1 MFLHSVAARGCQNKC
16 WVLVSCGLWP
26 AFRAFVAAVLT
37 TIMYIFASYVLLYT
51 VSICV
56 VVYIYISLNRLHK
69 AMCRFSILDFFD
81 FAFFL
86 LNPCQVNPSISC
98 LWRGH
103 QCRVL
108 PACGP
113 QTQKPCFSALPS
125 IYTLSIYIYTHMY
138 ACWNFP
144 LHLLTVRTQTKKHSL
159 WSVFFP
165 KRGSNASWNSLD
177 TCGQTTHW
185 HHFDIKTAGRPG
197 NSLLTQSCQISSVLM
212 KSLIATT

>member
-1 MFLHSVAARGCQNKC
+1 LHFFCWTLVKSTLPFLVCGADINVESFLPVGRKRRN
-16 WVLVSCGLWP
+16 LVSPHCRL
-26 AFRAFVAAVLT
+26 
-37 TIMYIFASYVLLYT
+37 YIRYL
-51 VSICV
+51 
-56 VVYIYISLNRLHK
+56 
-69 AMCRFSILDFFD
+69 
-81 FAFFL
+81 
-86 LNPCQVNPSISC
+86 
-98 LWRGH
+98 
-103 QCRVL
+103 
-108 PACGP
+108 
-113 QTQKPCFSALPS
+113 
-125 IYTLSIYIYTHMY
+125 YIYTHMY